1 MTTFFEERTVPR
13 AVGVGACRAAAV
25 VSRVPCLN
33 ARLVAAGLAL
43 AIWFTSGALPQNLC
57 AWRVLVACAA
67 RADGQPT
74 DALSLTQSA
83 VAMLAISAVCT
94 L

>member
-13 AVGVGACRAAAV
+13 VVGIGACRAGE
-25 VSRVPCLN
+25 VSRGPWPER

-57 AWRVLVACAA
+57 AWRASLACST
-67 RADGQPT
+67 RA
-74 DALSLTQSA
+74 LTGSE
-83 VAMLAISAVCT
+83 
-94 L
+94 

>member
-1 MTTFFEERTVPR
+1 MTAFFEERTVPR
-13 AVGVGACRAAAV
+13 AVGVGACRAAV

-43 AIWFTSGALPQNLC
+43 AIWFASGALPQNLC
-57 AWRVLVACAA
+57 AWRVSVACAA